1 MVCYQA
7 VENNIIYEEG
17 IFIIDDLPELE
28 EDDLPELIHGGNDGD
43 GDNGGGGAGTGEDVG
58 EDVKLVINP
67 AEDEEEDNEDEDSR
81 PTFHINWL
89 NLFINHAN
97 NHRDSWLRQF

>member
-28 EDDLPELIHGGNDGD
+28 EVDLPELIHDGD
-43 GDNGGGGAGTGEDVG
+43 EGATGTGEDVG
-58 EDVKLVINP
+58 EDIKLVINP
-67 AEDEEEDNEDEDSR
+67 AAEEEGEEEER

-97 NHRDSWLRQF
+97 NYRDSWLRQF

>member
-28 EDDLPELIHGGNDGD
+28 EVDLPELIHGGDE
-43 GDNGGGGAGTGEDVG
+43 GATTTGEDVG

-67 AEDEEEDNEDEDSR
+67 AAEEEEEDNEDEDSR

>member
-28 EDDLPELIHGGNDGD
+28 EDDLPELIHGGNDE
-43 GDNGGGGAGTGEDVG
+43 GATGAGEDVG

-67 AEDEEEDNEDEDSR
+67 AEEEEEDDEDNEDEDSRR

>member
-28 EDDLPELIHGGNDGD
+28 EVDLPELIHGGGGNDE
-43 GDNGGGGAGTGEDVG
+43 GATGTGEDVG

-67 AEDEEEDNEDEDSR
+67 AEEEDEDNEDEDSR